1 MMRVSERVSIAR
13 DPARKCRDGSRDEK
27 EHERPFPRGERV
39 APALVNHHISSL
51 LFPSPHRATLSA
63 STASMGDSEFDYSS
77 DEYGGEG
84 KATGR
89 KVRGGFVLW

>member
-1 MMRVSERVSIAR
+1 LGSDKNKPSLR
-13 DPARKCRDGSRDEK
+13 DFGRSQTAFS
-27 EHERPFPRGERV
+27 
-39 APALVNHHISSL
+39 LSSL

-89 KVRGGFVLW
+89 KVRGFFVL

>member
-1 MMRVSERVSIAR
+1 LIDTRSVVN
-13 DPARKCRDGSRDEK
+13 GF
-27 EHERPFPRGERV
+27 FPRGIRHIER
-39 APALVNHHISSL
+39 
-51 LFPSPHRATLSA
+51 RA

>member
-1 MMRVSERVSIAR
+1 MFDRHAFGCKRLFSLRLRGIRHIERR
-13 DPARKCRDGSRDEK
+13 
-27 EHERPFPRGERV
+27 
-39 APALVNHHISSL
+39 
-51 LFPSPHRATLSA
+51 A